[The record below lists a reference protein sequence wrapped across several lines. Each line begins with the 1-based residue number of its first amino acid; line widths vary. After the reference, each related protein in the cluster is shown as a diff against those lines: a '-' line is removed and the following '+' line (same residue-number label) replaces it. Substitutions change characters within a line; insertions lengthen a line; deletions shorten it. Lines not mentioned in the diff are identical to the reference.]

1 MEYYLDNDQSKVA
14 RRVVHEGICEIHQS
28 ARKINWLLRRVGF
41 HWPKI
46 IDDCFKCY
54 RGSEAC

>member
-14 RRVVHEGICEIHQS
+14 RRVVHEGICGIHQS
-28 ARKINWLLRRVGF
+28 ARKINWLLTRVGF

-54 RGSEAC
+54 RGSGAC